1 MIGEVIGGNY
11 RILESVGQGG
21 MGEVFRGLDL
31 LLDRQVAIK
40 VLHPELERSA
50 DVVDRFRREA
60 VTVARLNH
68 PNVATLYAFLKEAGR
83 HFMIMEFAQG
93 RTLDRLITEGER
105 GLPHLQAVSIVTQV
119 LNALACAHGLGII
132 HRDLKP
138 SNIMVTE
145 SGAVKVMDFG
155 IARVLGADPMT
166 RTGFMVGTLKY
177 MSPEQIR
184 GMESDA
190 RSDLYSLGIVL
201 FEMLT
206 GSLPF
211 RTPSDYEILKAH
223 VELPPEP
230 IRTYVDHVPPML
242 ERAVMRALAKDPA
255 DRYPSA
261 EAFLDELRQAVDADK
276 TVLARRPPTPSD
288 IGRTQ
293 LSEVAPKLP
302 VGGSGR
308 RRRLGLLVLCMTL
321 VGAGVLL
328 KHWQMPVST
337 EPAPRA
343 SPARQP
349 AADER
354 FPGLMTQA
362 REALAAGRLSSPGAN
377 NAVDLAVQ
385 ALRLQPEA
393 AEAREVI
400 LQVAQRKLVAAEA
413 ALTAGNL
420 DQARQL
426 LATASE
432 LQRQFALSLDTVPLA
447 GRIAAAH
454 DAAAAGKPSPAEDS
468 AGAKPAVKMRPIG
481 RSRSSSEGGSREE
494 ALRRAEERRAEEA
507 FVEERNLREL
517 RQAKERTEAEARGP
531 EALQRW
537 EERVRAEEAAAEQA
551 YHEERARRDGRRLP
565 APESG
570 AASLQDASP

>member
-1 MIGEVIGGNY
+1 
-11 RILESVGQGG
+11 
-21 MGEVFRGLDL
+21 
-31 LLDRQVAIK
+31 
-40 VLHPELERSA
+40 
-50 DVVDRFRREA
+50 
-60 VTVARLNH
+60 
-68 PNVATLYAFLKEAGR
+68 
-83 HFMIMEFAQG
+83 
-93 RTLDRLITEGER
+93 
-105 GLPHLQAVSIVTQV
+105 
-119 LNALACAHGLGII
+119 
-132 HRDLKP
+132 
-138 SNIMVTE
+138 
-145 SGAVKVMDFG
+145 
-155 IARVLGADPMT
+155 
-166 RTGFMVGTLKY
+166 
-177 MSPEQIR
+177 
-184 GMESDA
+184 
-190 RSDLYSLGIVL
+190 
-201 FEMLT
+201 
-206 GSLPF
+206 
-211 RTPSDYEILKAH
+211 
-223 VELPPEP
+223 
-230 IRTYVDHVPPML
+230 
-242 ERAVMRALAKDPA
+242 
-255 DRYPSA
+255 
-261 EAFLDELRQAVDADK
+261 
-276 TVLARRPPTPSD
+276 
-288 IGRTQ
+288 
-293 LSEVAPKLP
+293 
-302 VGGSGR
+302 
-308 RRRLGLLVLCMTL
+308 
-321 VGAGVLL
+321 
-328 KHWQMPVST
+328 
-337 EPAPRA
+337 
-343 SPARQP
+343 
-349 AADER
+349 
-354 FPGLMTQA
+354 MTQA